1 MFNKPSDYLIPF
13 SSCPYES
20 TYLLTNERK
29 EKRRTKVKE
38 FNDELLNLVAIEDK
52 SDKNNIFG
60 EQQHIEIDKLDFE
73 VLDIDG
79 LIKDL

>member
-1 MFNKPSDYLIPF
+1 MFNKPSDYLIPY
-13 SSCPYES
+13 SSYPYES

-29 EKRRTKVKE
+29 KRRTKVKE

-60 EQQHIEIDKLDFE
+60 EQQHVEIDKLDFE
-73 VLDIDG
+73 ILEFDG

>member
-1 MFNKPSDYLIPF
+1 MFNKPSDYLIPY
-13 SSCPYES
+13 SSYSYES

-29 EKRRTKVKE
+29 KRRTKVKE

-60 EQQHIEIDKLDFE
+60 EQQHVEIDKLDFE
-73 VLDIDG
+73 ILEFDG

>member
-1 MFNKPSDYLIPF
+1 MFNKPSDSLILF

-60 EQQHIEIDKLDFE
+60 EQQHVEIDKLDFE

>member
-1 MFNKPSDYLIPF
+1 MFNKPSDSLIPF

-20 TYLLTNERK
+20 TYLLTKERK

-60 EQQHIEIDKLDFE
+60 EQQHVEIDKLDFE